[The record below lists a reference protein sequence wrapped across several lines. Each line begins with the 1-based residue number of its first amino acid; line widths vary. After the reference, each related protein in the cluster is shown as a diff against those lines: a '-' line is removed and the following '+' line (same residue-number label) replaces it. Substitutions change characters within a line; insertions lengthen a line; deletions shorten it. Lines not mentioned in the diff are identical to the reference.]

1 MKRKPEDEG
10 KQSGPAKRAKTM
22 GQDESRGY
30 EYLME
35 NLASIVTNLGVTPML
50 VTDVIGVNPNMGTL

>member
-1 MKRKPEDEG
+1 
-10 KQSGPAKRAKTM
+10 M

-50 VTDVIGVNPNMGTL
+50 VTDVIGVTPNLGTL